1 MHITA
6 VRYFLWCSLH
16 ATAQF
21 CVFEFF
27 CFISTK
33 GDPMRLRICHLF
45 NDIAD
50 VALASLETRIRWK
63 NLLPDEV
70 ICHKGDVSVG
80 LYILVRGQLL
90 VYDLLHNGQEVSLSV
105 LSPGAFF
112 GELSVIDLSP
122 RTASIRATQA
132 SLVGLLPQSI
142 AQELFYTHPRVAQRV
157 MEHLAGKVREL
168 TVQRVLLSLPQA
180 FQRVC
185 AWLVLSQVSAPG
197 GGLWVQDAPK
207 QLDLANMLNTS
218 RETVSRSMARLLR
231 DGVLEKVPGG
241 LRVVQPQVL
250 ARLAQEES
258 APLLGPTRHQRV

>member
-1 MHITA
+1 
-6 VRYFLWCSLH
+6 
-16 ATAQF
+16 
-21 CVFEFF
+21 
-27 CFISTK
+27 
-33 GDPMRLRICHLF
+33 
-45 NDIAD
+45 
-50 VALASLETRIRWK
+50 
-63 NLLPDEV
+63 
-70 ICHKGDVSVG
+70 
-80 LYILVRGQLL
+80 
-90 VYDLLHNGQEVSLSV
+90 
-105 LSPGAFF
+105 
-112 GELSVIDLSP
+112 
-122 RTASIRATQA
+122 
-132 SLVGLLPQSI
+132 
-142 AQELFYTHPRVAQRV
+142 